1 MKFNPASATRFL
13 FALLVVGAIS
23 TSVLGEKPD
32 SKTAKKINWE
42 TANPAEIDLATID
55 IDRLDLSKETVKR
68 IDLDKWDLSKID
80 VSKVKDPLSAKWIQ
94 KVLKE
99 KKSLDKTLGSYR
111 PGELEKLQQQNL
123 HWLQKPPPLVEQK
136 LSRNHTQSSVQIE
149 KLAKQID
156 AVIESKLRE
165 SNGTFN
171 PLTSDEQFVR
181 RIYLDIAGRTP
192 TAAEA
197 QAFLLDRSANKRQA
211 LIDKLLLSPDYPSQM
226 FNWVADMLRVRDLKS
241 NQGEN
246 SSYQA
251 WLMDQFTA
259 NRSWSKTVHDL
270 MVAGGDLVTQPAVG
284 WLVRD
289 AGMPLD
295 SLSNTLT
302 TFLGANIAC
311 AQCHDHPFAA
321 YTQRNFYE
329 LAAFFGSTSVPGKNV
344 RGAPKVLKDRYH
356 SVNDVSGKFLSL
368 PDDYKYQDA
377 KPGSQVEPAFPVLT
391 DLAPSRSRSSP
402 NALGREDFAG
412 WLTNRR
418 NEQFGA
424 TIANRLWGKA
434 FGRAVMEPVTEMDN
448 LDDPEKKHDPRL
460 IHAIAN
466 LMQDLDFDLM
476 AFQRV
481 MFFTRA
487 YQAQANPSPEFGD
500 PYFFPGPTLRRMTAE
515 QAWDSLATLAKGEA
529 VNEHH
534 RDRRTLTASYNVFK
548 PGAVEAIEKGGK
560 EHRLEFDTLIAEAGK
575 MSERFVR
582 ESKDETGKRG
592 KKADKGEGGANF
604 ARASERQ
611 QPEENKHF
619 LRQFGQSPR
628 ELMDNATLEGSIPQ
642 VLMLMNSRQHEMLA
656 SADSYLMQGALK
668 ASRTEAE
675 RVDFV
680 YLSFLSRRPSVAERA
695 IISREKMDL
704 NQLIWTLMNTRE
716 FIFVQ

>member
-1 MKFNPASATRFL
+1 MKIKRANATQLLAL
-13 FALLVVGAIS
+13 FILAAMT
-23 TSVLGEKPD
+23 TSVPGDEP
-32 SKTAKKINWE
+32 TGKKLPKIDWA
-42 TANPAEIDLATID
+42 TANPAEVDLATID
-55 IDRLDLSKETVKR
+55 LDRLDLSKETVKR
-68 IDLDKWDLSKID
+68 IDLNKWDLSKID

-99 KKSLDKTLGSYR
+99 KQALDKTLSHYR
-111 PGELEKLQQQNL
+111 PGELENLQRQNL
-123 HWLQKPPPLVEQK
+123 HWLQKPPPFVKPK
-136 LSRNHTQSSVQIE
+136 LSRSHTYSSQQIE
-149 KLAKQID
+149 KFAKQID
-156 AVIESKLRE
+156 EIIEAKLRE
-165 SNGTFN
+165 SNGTIN
-171 PLTSDEQFVR
+171 PRTSDEQFVR
-181 RIYLDIAGRTP
+181 RIYLDIAGRIP

-197 QAFLLDRSANKRQA
+197 ETFLLDRSANKRRG

-226 FNWVADMLRVRDLKS
+226 FNWTADMLRVRDLKS

-251 WLMDQFTA
+251 WLLDQFAA
-259 NRSWSKTVHDL
+259 NRPWSKTVYDL
-270 MVAGGDLVTQPAVG
+270 MVAEGDLVTQPAVG

-289 AGMPLD
+289 GGMPLD

-302 TFLGANIAC
+302 TFLGANISC
-311 AQCHDHPFAA
+311 AQCHNHPFND

-329 LAAFFGSTSVPGKNV
+329 LAAFFGSTEVPGKNV

-356 SVNDVSGKFLSL
+356 SVNDVPDKFLSL
-368 PDDYKYQDA
+368 PEDYQYQDA
-377 KPGSQVEPAFPVLT
+377 KPGSKVEPAFAMLT
-391 DLAPSRSRSSP
+391 DLAPSRSLSSKST
-402 NALGREDFAG
+402 LGREDFAG
-412 WLTNRR
+412 WLTNRK
-418 NEQFGA
+418 NEQFAA

-460 IHAIAN
+460 IHTIAKV
-466 LMQDLDFDLM
+466 MQDLDFDLM

-481 MFFTRA
+481 MFYTRA

-534 RDRRTLTASYNVFK
+534 RDRRTLMWSYNVFK
-548 PGAVEAIEKGGK
+548 PGAVQAIEKAGK
-560 EHRLEFDTLIAEAGK
+560 EHRLEFDKLIAEAGK
-575 MSERFVR
+575 LSDQFLKEMRG
-582 ESKDETGKRG
+582 DTGRRG
-592 KKADKGEGGANF
+592 RKADSEQLSSSF
-604 ARASERQ
+604 DRASERQ

-628 ELMDNATLEGSIPQ
+628 ELMDNASREASIPQ

-656 SADSYLMQGALK
+656 GSDSYLMQGARK

-675 RVDFV
+675 CVDFV
-680 YLSFLSRRPSVAERA
+680 YLSFLSRRPSLEERS
-695 IISREKMDL
+695 IIARDKMDL